1 MLTGGCQCGAVRYAC
16 DATPRALYVCHC
28 LECRHQS
35 GSAFGMSLEMPP
47 GTIRVTK
54 GAPRFWTRL
63 ADSGRKLRCAF
74 CPDCGSRLWHEPES
88 GAYLTIKPGSLDAPV
103 DFSTAIHIWTSRKLP
118 GTVIPPSAQQYPQEP
133 PE

>member
-16 DATPRALYVCHC
+16 DAAPLALYVCHC

-54 GAPRFWTRL
+54 GRAAL
-63 ADSGRKLRCAF
+63 
-74 CPDCGSRLWHEPES
+74 
-88 GAYLTIKPGSLDAPV
+88 LDAPRRQRPQAALRLLPRLRLAPLARAGERCLSHHQARLARRAGRFRERHPHL
-103 DFSTAIHIWTSRKLP
+103 DLPLP